1 MIDKNGNI
9 IDTISDIKVLG
20 IEPSI
25 IELEKYLSRGWDI
38 MAADRFGYFYLQRKI
53 KLDKE
58 VTDLLDVIKEY
69 LCNNSFEN
77 LKILVNTC
85 YIFRQEYKFD
95 KTLCNLFTDI
105 SDLLDRTEVLRI
117 TKFQDSKL
125 INNFNTMIGIN
136 FKKYLY
142 D

>member
-9 IDTISDIKVLG
+9 IDTISDIKVLR

-25 IELEKYLSRGWDI
+25 IGLEKYLSRGWDI
-38 MAADRFGYFYLQRKI
+38 MAANRFGYIYLQRKI

-58 VTDLLDVIKEY
+58 VTDLLDIIKEY

-125 INNFNTMIGIN
+125 IDNFNTMIGIN

>member
-1 MIDKNGNI
+1 MIDKIGNI
-9 IDTISDIKVLG
+9 IDSITEIKELQ
-20 IEPSI
+20 EPSTT
-25 IELEKYLSRGWDI
+25 ELEKYLNRGWEVV
-38 MAADRFGYFYLQRKI
+38 AAGRFGYFYLQRKI

-58 VTDLLDVIKEY
+58 VIELLELIKEY
-69 LCNNSFEN
+69 LSNNSLEN
-77 LKILVNTC
+77 LKILVNSC

-95 KTLCNLFTDI
+95 KTLCNLFIDI

-125 INNFNTMIGIN
+125 INNFNVMLGII
-136 FKKYLY
+136 FKKYFY

>member
-1 MIDKNGNI
+1 MIDKIGNI
-9 IDTISDIKVLG
+9 IDSITEIKELQ
-20 IEPSI
+20 EPSTT
-25 IELEKYLSRGWDI
+25 ELEKYLNRGWDVV
-38 MAADRFGYFYLQRKI
+38 AAGRFGYFYLQRKI

-58 VTDLLDVIKEY
+58 VIELLELIKEY
-69 LCNNSFEN
+69 LSNNSLEN
-77 LKILVNTC
+77 LKILVNSC

-95 KTLCNLFTDI
+95 KTLCNLFIDI

-125 INNFNTMIGIN
+125 INNFNVMLGII
-136 FKKYLY
+136 FKKYFY